1 MYNERMSAVVEDL
14 RYPVGQ
20 FVPSTSPDVN
30 ARQRA
35 IADIAAL
42 PARMRE
48 AVAGLSDAPLDTPY
62 RPGGWTVR
70 QVVHHVGDSHL
81 QAFMRLKLALTENS
95 PIIRPYDEKAF
106 AELADMRLPVSV
118 SLDLLTSLHARWIA
132 VYARMNGDDF
142 MRTFIHPEYPEP
154 QTLDRQAQQ
163 YGWHSRHHVA
173 HITALR
179 QRQGW

>member
-1 MYNERMSAVVEDL
+1 MTATLEDL
-14 RYPVGQ
+14 RYPVGP
-20 FVPSTSPDVN
+20 FAPSSSSGAA

-48 AVAGLSDAPLDTPY
+48 AVADLTDRQLDTPY

-70 QVVHHVGDSHL
+70 QLVHHVADSHMN
-81 QAFMRLKLALTENS
+81 AFVRLKLALTEDA
-95 PIIRPYDEKAF
+95 PVIKPYDEKAF
-106 AELADMRLPVSV
+106 AGLVDVRLPVAV
-118 SLDLLTSLHARWIA
+118 SLDLLAALHARWIA
-132 VYARMNGDDF
+132 VYAALADDQF
-142 MRTFIHPEYPEP
+142 TRTYVHPEYPEP
-154 QTLDRQAQQ
+154 HTLDHQAQM

-179 QRQGW
+179 QREGW